1 MSNATRRRQKL
12 HIKKGD
18 LVVAI
23 TGESAVSGKPGKVLQ
38 VLPGKQMALVE
49 GFNYVKKH
57 MRKTQDNPHGGIVE
71 KEAPIHVSNLKKYAS
86 DESSKPAKKP
96 ADGKAAATPKGKA
109 TDS

>member
-1 MSNATRRRQKL
+1 MKKATGQRVKL
-12 HIKKGD
+12 RIKKGD

-23 TGESAVSGKPGKVLQ
+23 TGESAMSGKPGKVLQ
-38 VLPGKQMALVE
+38 VLPKKQMALVE

-86 DESSKPAKKP
+86 AETAKPAKKS
-96 ADGKAAATPKGKA
+96 AGGKAGAAPKGKA